1 MNAKK
6 ISLVVAAA
14 LATSLAAIPSAQAD
28 MNNPLHPTYSFSKG
42 DMNFAPIVSGNL
54 PYVDNS
60 PLRPTYSFSKVD
72 TSWVGVGAAS
82 SIRYVDS
89 RNPLHPAF
97 KR

>member
-14 LATSLAAIPSAQAD
+14 LATSLAAIPSAQAG
-28 MNNPLHPTYSFSKG
+28 MNNPLHPTYNFSKGDMKFAPIVSDNLPYVDNSPLHPTYSFSKG
-42 DMNFAPIVSGNL
+42 D
-54 PYVDNS
+54 
-60 PLRPTYSFSKVD
+60 

-82 SIRYVDS
+82 SLPYADS